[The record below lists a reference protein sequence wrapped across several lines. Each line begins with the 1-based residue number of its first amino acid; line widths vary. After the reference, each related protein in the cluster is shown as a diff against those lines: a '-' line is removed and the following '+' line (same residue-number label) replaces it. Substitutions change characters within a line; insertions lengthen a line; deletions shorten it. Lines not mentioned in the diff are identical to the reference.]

1 MDKKLIQKMVKNC
14 FLQYS
19 SGDEEAVTLSEEEFE
34 MMYSKILQMKMR
46 DPNVDLYE
54 IVHDVVYDFLI
65 N

>member
-1 MDKKLIQKMVKNC
+1 MDKKLIKKMVKNC

-19 SGDEEAVTLSEEEFE
+19 PGVEEAVTLSEEEFE
-34 MMYSKILQMKMR
+34 MMYSKISQMKMR
-46 DPNVDLYE
+46 EPNVDLYE